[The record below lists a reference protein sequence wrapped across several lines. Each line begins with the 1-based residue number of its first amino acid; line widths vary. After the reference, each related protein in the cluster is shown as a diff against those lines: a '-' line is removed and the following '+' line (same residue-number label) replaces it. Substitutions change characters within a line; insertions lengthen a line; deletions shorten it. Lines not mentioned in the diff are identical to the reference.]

1 MEKNDSG
8 EWPVLTIDRQRR
20 GSLVDQIVAAI
31 AEMVNRRT
39 LPAGT
44 KMPSVRQFAKVNGVS
59 TFTVVESYDRLMHLG
74 LLSSRRGSGFFVAR
88 GTEAPAQQA
97 CLPASASVVDTLT
110 PDLYSGQ
117 SDALP
122 VGAGWLPPEWYGES
136 TILDAVRH
144 AMKIPAGRLRGYG
157 HPLGFP
163 SLRQHL
169 AASLSA
175 ELFAVEPEQIL
186 LTHGATHAFDLVLR
200 TLTRP
205 GDVVFVE
212 DPGYGNLLALVRHH
226 GCVAVG
232 IPRGAQGLD
241 MDVLAREAQARQP
254 KLMFVNTVLQNPL
267 GTSLSQAQAHRL
279 LALSEQFD
287 FWLVEDDIYRELAAR
302 GESSLAAMDGLR
314 RVIRIGSFSKTLSP
328 VLRRRQQQGLPQAG
342 RTPRAPARRRAR
354 TGARAPGRRRPR
366 AAGKAARRDV
376 RQRGLAGHAAQRPR
390 HRRAGTARRHPA
402 GAGRILFAASA
413 GIRLVPLQ
421 RGLCLR
427 AGPARLPAFD
437 PRRFTMTT
445 TTVNAVRTAT
455 AKRRAVNRDKV
466 ENAIL
471 GEAVRQFAEC
481 GYEGTSIATVAER
494 AGLSKQNLMYYFPTK
509 QALYERVLDNVLD
522 DWLARMA
529 SLSDPSKEPG
539 DVLRGYVRAKLKFSR
554 EQPLASRVY
563 AMEVIGGA
571 KLYADQIRRRV
582 IPLLRADIAVFERW
596 IADGKIAPVNATH
609 LLFAVWAMTQSY
621 ADFAAQMTLVLD
633 REQLQPS
640 DFDDAERLITSMVL
654 AAVGLQEKSCPP

>member
-1 MEKNDSG
+1 METMEKNDSG
-8 EWPVLTIDRQRR
+8 AWPVLAIDRQRR

-59 TFTVVESYDRLMHLG
+59 TFTVVESYDRLLHLG

-88 GTEAPAQQA
+88 GEAPAQPA
-97 CLPASASVVDTLT
+97 ALPVSANVVDTLT

-169 AASLSA
+169 ATTLSA
-175 ELFAVEPEQIL
+175 DLCAVEPEQIL

-212 DPGYGNLLALVRHH
+212 DPGYSNLLALVRHH
-226 GCVAVG
+226 GCIPVG

-302 GESSLAAMDGLR
+302 GDSSLAAMDGLR

-328 VLRRRQQQGLPQAG
+328 VLRVGSICASGSLIPELVRVKMLTGL
-342 RTPRAPARRRAR
+342 TTSEVNERAVYDAISSRAYR
-354 TGARAPGRRRPR
+354 KQVERLVLQLDGARELALERLGD
-366 AAGKAARRDV
+366 AG
-376 RQRGLAGHAAQRPR
+376 
-390 HRRAGTARRHPA
+390 
-402 GAGRILFAASA
+402 
-413 GIRLVPLQ
+413 LVPLARP
-421 RGLCLR
+421 RGGMFVSAGWPEPGRNGRAIAERALR
-427 AGPARLPAFD
+427 AGILLAPGEFFALQP
-437 PRRFTMTT
+437 P
-445 TTVNAVRTAT
+445 AT
-455 AKRRAVNRDKV
+455 AWFRFNVAY
-466 ENAIL
+466 A
-471 GEAVRQFAEC
+471 
-481 GYEGTSIATVAER
+481 YEPALLDFLRSI
-494 AGLSKQNLMYYFPTK
+494 Q
-509 QALYERVLDNVLD
+509 
-522 DWLARMA
+522 
-529 SLSDPSKEPG
+529 G
-539 DVLRGYVRAKLKFSR
+539 DT
-554 EQPLASRVY
+554 P
-563 AMEVIGGA
+563 
-571 KLYADQIRRRV
+571 
-582 IPLLRADIAVFERW
+582 
-596 IADGKIAPVNATH
+596 
-609 LLFAVWAMTQSY
+609 
-621 ADFAAQMTLVLD
+621 
-633 REQLQPS
+633 
-640 DFDDAERLITSMVL
+640 
-654 AAVGLQEKSCPP
+654 